1 MSATQAVQESL
12 SGAHAPMSRVF
23 PGKLATAPGTR
34 NAYVTAD
41 SGVVA
46 MMVGDD
52 AQERAEA
59 AARAIAAHDKLVAM
73 VLLLKPSWG
82 TLGASIDR
90 DLQEL
95 MRAGPFAPPPPAS
108 PLFCQ
113 QYGRARSPPVMDCTL
128 SDAELQELIRA
139 GAGEVVILP
148 AADPD
153 FAEVELCGGSDICF
167 AIGSAVRRRNRSQPR
182 GDQPIGSSMEYTA
195 TDLVL
200 QALAECGYK
209 VVPPGQE
216 STADSAD
223 HLCKLAL
230 AEVIEECDRVRAE
243 LKATGHAHEGRPLHQ
258 LVDAAIDAE
267 RERRQEAVERHKRF
281 EVAIREAHAAH
292 RAA

>member
-1 MSATQAVQESL
+1 MNKQEIMSALQAELNRQFDLGVMTTFVDADGRVMLCYPIS
-12 SGAHAPMSRVF
+12 HPAPRPVIDVET
-23 PGKLATAPGTR
+23 LADVVCLYNGGTYR
-34 NAYVTAD
+34 TVC
-41 SGVVA
+41 
-46 MMVGDD
+46 
-52 AQERAEA
+52 
-59 AARAIAAHDKLVAM
+59 DKLVAM
-73 VLLLKPSWG
+73 VRHPVPS
-82 TLGASIDR
+82 
-90 DLQEL
+90 
-95 MRAGPFAPPPPAS
+95 PA
-108 PLFCQ
+108 LFCQ
-113 QYGRARSPPVMDCTL
+113 QYGRARRPPVMDCTL
-128 SDAELQELIRA
+128 SDAEIQELIRA

-182 GDQPIGSSMEYTA
+182 GDQPIGSSMEYAA

-209 VVPPGQE
+209 VLPPGQE

-267 RERRQEAVERHKRF
+267 RERRQEVVERHRRF
-281 EVAIREAHAAH
+281 EVAIREAYAEHLAA
-292 RAA
+292 